1 MNAQFRASDLGPA
14 DDRCDAAWQVIFDS
28 ITENT
33 DAADWVGKKLA
44 EAHADLIARLADAG
58 VSGKWMESALSDLR
72 KAAAPLWREA
82 ATRVY
87 NLEHQS
93 CAN

>member
-14 DDRCDAAWQVIFDS
+14 DDRQDTAWQVIFDS
-28 ITENT
+28 ITEDT
-33 DAADWVGKKLA
+33 DAAEWVGKELA
-44 EAHADLIARLADAG
+44 RVHADLIARLADAG
-58 VSGKWMESALSDLR
+58 VSGKWLESALSDLR

-87 NLEHQS
+87 YLERNHV
-93 CAN
+93 

>member
-14 DDRCDAAWQVIFDS
+14 DDLQDAAWQAIFDS
-28 ITENT
+28 ITE
-33 DAADWVGKKLA
+33 DVDSAEWVGKKLA
-44 EAHADLIARLADAG
+44 ESHADLIARLADAG

-72 KAAAPLWREA
+72 KAAEPLWREA

-87 NLEHQS
+87 YLERNHV
-93 CAN
+93 